1 MTVRERLASRRASE
15 TFGFACNALRY
26 VATISFFG
34 DGRLAE
40 IFISNAKAGS
50 DSPTSSQPI
59 TTTAPASSP
68 IGLHVRLP
76 TSCPRCGII
85 TAVLT
90 AGSGPHYASQRRIPP
105 CGRGL
110 SSSSWCELEI
120 VQGVWTCLACNSI
133 APGKIT
139 VPSS

>member
-1 MTVRERLASRRASE
+1 MRQHTA
-15 TFGFACNALRY
+15 TGQALTLGCLVNMAHVVPSCSLGKRPEQ
-26 VATISFFG
+26 IELFPG
-34 DGRLAE
+34 
-40 IFISNAKAGS
+40 
-50 DSPTSSQPI
+50 PTSSQPI

-68 IGLHVRLP
+68 MGLHVRLP

-85 TAVLT
+85 IAFIA

-110 SSSSWCELEI
+110 SSSSWCEVEI

-133 APGKIT
+133 APGNIT
-139 VPSS
+139 VPSSW